1 MAASETSNET
11 NRSPRPRGARLW
23 LMRLLACGLGTL
35 AAFAILEVSLRVLDP
50 FTLRVHGNRISL
62 PTNEVSVIQ
71 NDKIDKVD
79 KTITVTRNSI
89 GFRGPDP
96 PAGFD
101 NELTIIAVGGST
113 TECYYLTDGATW
125 PEQLAAN
132 LENNFEPMWLN
143 NAGLDGHST
152 YGHMMLLESY
162 VKPMRPKVVL
172 FLIGIN
178 DVGNES
184 LTVYD
189 GMPHVLPKRTT
200 LQNIGVFL
208 TDTYVTAQYFDTIRR
223 GIQAKQKGL
232 VHADMSHAQLKLLA
246 EDKVEFSKAERN
258 SLLDEHKSKYLGGY
272 QRRVLE
278 LIETTRKSGAMPVL
292 ITQPALYGF
301 GKDEPTEVDL
311 GEIAVGAVNGET
323 QWAILEQ
330 YNDVTRSVGREQD
343 VLVIDLA
350 AEMPKNS
357 DLYYD
362 FLHFSNAGA
371 KVVAKIMAKRL
382 TPKLQSEFPEFK
394 RAE

>member
-1 MAASETSNET
+1 
-11 NRSPRPRGARLW
+11 
-23 LMRLLACGLGTL
+23 
-35 AAFAILEVSLRVLDP
+35 
-50 FTLRVHGNRISL
+50 
-62 PTNEVSVIQ
+62 
-71 NDKIDKVD
+71 
-79 KTITVTRNSI
+79 
-89 GFRGPDP
+89 
-96 PAGFD
+96 
-101 NELTIIAVGGST
+101 
-113 TECYYLTDGATW
+113 
-125 PEQLAAN
+125 
-132 LENNFEPMWLN
+132 
-143 NAGLDGHST
+143 
-152 YGHMMLLESY
+152 
-162 VKPMRPKVVL
+162 MRPKVVL